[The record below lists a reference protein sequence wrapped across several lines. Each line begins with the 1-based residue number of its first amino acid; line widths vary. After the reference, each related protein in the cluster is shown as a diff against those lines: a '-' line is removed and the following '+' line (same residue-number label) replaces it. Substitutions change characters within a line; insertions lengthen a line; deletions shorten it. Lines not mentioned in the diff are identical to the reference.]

1 MISTLA
7 HIHPNAQIGNNV
19 TIDPFSVIHD
29 DVVIGDGTHI
39 MSNVTIF
46 SCSRIGKNC
55 KIFPGAV
62 IGAVP
67 QDLKYRDEYTLAE
80 IGDNTTIRECV
91 TIHRGTTDKNT
102 TVVGKNCLLMAY
114 SHVAH
119 DCVVGN
125 NVILAN
131 AVQLAGHVTID
142 DYAIIGGMSA
152 AHQFTHIGRHS
163 YIAGMSAI
171 RKDVPPFV
179 KAARD
184 PLCYVGIN
192 NVGLSRRG
200 YNKETIEE
208 IFKIYHILFVE
219 KHIVSKAVEL
229 IENMLPSTETRDEIL
244 GFIRKSDI
252 GIIKR
257 QAQNTNGDDD
267 IAF

>member
-1 MISTLA
+1 MISNLA
-7 HIHPNAQIGNNV
+7 HIHPNAQIGANV

-29 DVVIGDGTHI
+29 DVVIGDGSHV

-46 SCSRIGKNC
+46 SSSRIGKNC
-55 KIFPGAV
+55 NIFPGAV

-67 QDLKYRDEYTLAE
+67 QDLKYRGEYTLTE
-80 IGDNTTIRECV
+80 IGDNTSIRECV

-102 TVVGKNCLLMAY
+102 TKVGSNCLIMAY
-114 SHVAH
+114 AHVAH
-119 DCVVGN
+119 DCIVGN

-131 AVQLAGHVTID
+131 SVQLAGHVTID

-152 AHQFTHIGRHS
+152 AHQFTHIGKHT

-171 RKDVPPFV
+171 RKDVPPYV
-179 KAARD
+179 KAARE
-184 PLCYVGIN
+184 PLSYVGIN

-200 YNKETIEE
+200 YSKETIEE

-229 IENMLPSTETRDEIL
+229 IESMLPSTPTRDEIL
-244 GFIRKSDI
+244 GFIKQSEI

-257 QAQNTNGDDD
+257 HSQNNGDED

>member
-7 HIHPNAQIGNNV
+7 HIHPNAQIGANV
-19 TIDPFSVIHD
+19 TIDPFAVIHD
-29 DVVIGDGTHI
+29 DVIIGDGTHV
-39 MSNVTIF
+39 MSHVTIF
-46 SCSRIGKNC
+46 PCSRIGKNC
-55 KIFPGAV
+55 KLFPGSV

-67 QDLKYRDEYTLAE
+67 QDLKYKGEYTLAE

-91 TIHRGTTDKNT
+91 TVHRGTTDKNT
-102 TVVGKNCLLMAY
+102 TRVGSNCLIMAY
-114 SHVAH
+114 AHVAH
-119 DCVVGN
+119 DCIVGN

-131 AVQLAGHVTID
+131 SVQLAGHVTID
-142 DYAIIGGMSA
+142 DFAIIGGMSA
-152 AHQFTHIGRHS
+152 AHQFTHVGRHT

-179 KAARD
+179 KAARE
-184 PLCYVGIN
+184 PLSYVGIN

-208 IFKIYHILFVE
+208 IFKLYHILFVE

-229 IENMLPSTETRDEIL
+229 IESMLPSTETRDEIL
-244 GFIRKSDI
+244 GFIKKSEI

-257 QAQNTNGDDD
+257 HSQNNGDEDL
-267 IAF
+267 AF

>member
-1 MISTLA
+1 MISNLA
-7 HIHPNAQIGNNV
+7 HIHPNAQIGKDV

-29 DVVIGDGTHI
+29 DVIIGDGTHI
-39 MSNVTIF
+39 MSNVTVF

-55 KIFPGAV
+55 KIFPGAA

-67 QDLKYRDEYTLAE
+67 QDLKFKGEYTLAE

-91 TIHRGTTDKNT
+91 TVHRGTTEKNT
-102 TVVGKNCLLMAY
+102 TKIGSNCLIMAY
-114 SHVAH
+114 AHVAH
-119 DCVVGN
+119 DCIVGN
-125 NVILAN
+125 HVILAN
-131 AVQLAGHVTID
+131 AVQLAGHVTVD
-142 DYAIIGGMSA
+142 DFAIIGGLSA
-152 AHQFTHIGRHS
+152 AHQFTHIGRHT

-179 KAARD
+179 KAARE
-184 PLCYVGIN
+184 PLSYVGIN

-200 YNKETIEE
+200 YSKETIDE

-219 KHIVSKAVEL
+219 RHIVSKAVEL
-229 IENMLPSTETRDEIL
+229 IEVMLPLSETREEIMS
-244 GFIRKSDI
+244 FIKKSEI

-257 QAQNTNGDDD
+257 KNQNTTDED

>member
-1 MISTLA
+1 MISNLA
-7 HIHPNAQIGNNV
+7 HIHPNAQIGANV

-29 DVVIGDGTHI
+29 DVVIGDGTHV

-46 SCSRIGKNC
+46 SSSRIGKNC
-55 KIFPGAV
+55 SIFPGAV

-67 QDLKYRDEYTLAE
+67 QDLKYRGEYTLTE
-80 IGDNTTIRECV
+80 IGDNTSIRECV

-102 TVVGKNCLLMAY
+102 TKVGSNCLIMAY
-114 SHVAH
+114 AHVAH
-119 DCVVGN
+119 DCMVGN

-131 AVQLAGHVTID
+131 SVQLAGHVTID

-152 AHQFTHIGRHS
+152 AHQFTHIGKHT

-171 RKDVPPFV
+171 RKDVPPYV
-179 KAARD
+179 KAARE
-184 PLCYVGIN
+184 PLSYVGIN

-200 YNKETIEE
+200 YSKETIEE

-229 IENMLPSTETRDEIL
+229 IESMLPSTPTRDEIL
-244 GFIRKSDI
+244 GFIKQSEI

-257 QAQNTNGDDD
+257 HSQNNGDED

>member
-1 MISTLA
+1 MISNLA
-7 HIHPNAQIGNNV
+7 HIHPNAQIGENV
-19 TIDPFSVIHD
+19 SIDPFTVIHD

-39 MSNVTIF
+39 MSNVTVF
-46 SCSRIGKNC
+46 SSSRIGKNC
-55 KIFPGAV
+55 NIFPGAV

-67 QDLKYRDEYTLAE
+67 QDLKYKGEYTLAE

-102 TVVGKNCLLMAY
+102 TKVGNNCLIMAY
-114 SHVAH
+114 AHVAH
-119 DCVVGN
+119 DCMVGN

-131 AVQLAGHVTID
+131 SVQLAGHVTVD

-152 AHQFTHIGRHS
+152 AHQFTHVGRHT

-179 KAARD
+179 KAARE
-184 PLCYVGIN
+184 PLSYVGIN

-200 YNKETIEE
+200 YSKQTIEE
-208 IFKIYHILFVE
+208 IFKLYHILFVE

-229 IENMLPSTETRDEIL
+229 IESMLPVTEARDEIL
-244 GFIRKSDI
+244 DFIKKSEI

-257 QAQNTNGDDD
+257 HSKNNADED

>member
-1 MISTLA
+1 MISNLT
-7 HIHPNAQIGNNV
+7 HIHPKAQIGTNV
-19 TIDPFSVIHD
+19 TIDPFAVIHD
-29 DVVIGDGTHI
+29 DVVIGDGTHV

-46 SCSRIGKNC
+46 PCSRIGKNC

-67 QDLKYRDEYTLAE
+67 QDLKYRGEYTLAE

-91 TIHRGTTDKNT
+91 TVHRGTTEKNT
-102 TVVGKNCLLMAY
+102 TKVGSNCLIMAY
-114 SHVAH
+114 AHVAH
-119 DCVVGN
+119 DCIVGN

-131 AVQLAGHVTID
+131 SVQLAGHVTVD
-142 DYAIIGGMSA
+142 DFAIIGGLSA
-152 AHQFTHIGRHS
+152 AHQFTHIGRHT

-179 KAARD
+179 KAARE
-184 PLCYVGIN
+184 PLSYVGIN

-200 YNKETIEE
+200 YSKETIEE

-229 IENMLPSTETRDEIL
+229 IEQMLPYTETRDEIL
-244 GFIRKSDI
+244 NFIKKSEIGVIKRKSQI
-252 GIIKR
+252 GS
-257 QAQNTNGDDD
+257 DED

>member
-1 MISTLA
+1 MISNLA
-7 HIHPNAQIGNNV
+7 HIHPNAQIGANV

-29 DVVIGDGTHI
+29 DVVIGDGTHV

-46 SCSRIGKNC
+46 SASRIGKNC
-55 KIFPGAV
+55 TIFPGAV

-67 QDLKYRDEYTLAE
+67 QDLKYRGEYTLAE
-80 IGDNTTIRECV
+80 IGDNTTVRECV

-102 TVVGKNCLLMAY
+102 TKVGSNCLIMAY
-114 SHVAH
+114 AHVAH
-119 DCVVGN
+119 DCIVGN

-131 AVQLAGHVTID
+131 SVQLAGHVTVD
-142 DYAIIGGMSA
+142 DFAIIGGMSA
-152 AHQFTHIGRHS
+152 AHQFTHIGKHT

-171 RKDVPPFV
+171 RKDVPPYV
-179 KAARD
+179 KAARE
-184 PLCYVGIN
+184 PLSYVGIN

-200 YNKETIEE
+200 YSKETIEE

-229 IENMLPSTETRDEIL
+229 IESMLPSTETRDQIL
-244 GFIRKSDI
+244 GFIKKSEI

-257 QAQNTNGDDD
+257 HSQTSGDED

>member
-1 MISTLA
+1 MISNLA
-7 HIHPNAQIGNNV
+7 QIHPNAQIGANV

-29 DVVIGDGTHI
+29 DVVIGDGSHV

-46 SCSRIGKNC
+46 SSSRIGKNC
-55 KIFPGAV
+55 NIFPGAV

-67 QDLKYRDEYTLAE
+67 QDLKYRGEYTLAE

-102 TVVGKNCLLMAY
+102 TKVGSNCLIMAY
-114 SHVAH
+114 AHVAH
-119 DCVVGN
+119 DCMVGN

-131 AVQLAGHVTID
+131 SVQLAGHVTID

-152 AHQFTHIGRHS
+152 AHQFTHIGKHT

-171 RKDVPPFV
+171 RKDVPPYV
-179 KAARD
+179 KAARE
-184 PLCYVGIN
+184 PLSYVGIN

-200 YNKETIEE
+200 YSKETIEE

-219 KHIVSKAVEL
+219 KHIVSKAVQL
-229 IENMLPSTETRDEIL
+229 IESMLPSTPTRDEIL
-244 GFIRKSDI
+244 GFIKQSEI

-257 QAQNTNGDDD
+257 HSQNNGDED

>member
-1 MISTLA
+1 MISNLA
-7 HIHPNAQIGNNV
+7 HIHPSAQIGNNV

-29 DVVIGDGTHI
+29 DVVIGDGTHV

-46 SCSRIGKNC
+46 SASRIGKNC
-55 KIFPGAV
+55 NIFPGAV

-67 QDLKYRDEYTLAE
+67 QDLKYRGEYTLAE
-80 IGDNTTIRECV
+80 IGDNTNIRECV

-102 TVVGKNCLLMAY
+102 TKVGSNCLIMAY
-114 SHVAH
+114 AHVAH
-119 DCVVGN
+119 DCIVGN

-131 AVQLAGHVTID
+131 SVQLAGHVTID

-152 AHQFTHIGRHS
+152 AHQFTHVGKHT

-171 RKDVPPFV
+171 RKDVPPYL
-179 KAARD
+179 KAARE
-184 PLCYVGIN
+184 PLSYVGIN

-200 YNKETIEE
+200 YSKETIEE

-229 IENMLPSTETRDEIL
+229 IEQMLPITETRDEIL
-244 GFIRKSDI
+244 EFIKKSEIGVIKRKS
-252 GIIKR
+252 
-257 QAQNTNGDDD
+257 QNSTDED

>member
-1 MISTLA
+1 MISNLA
-7 HIHPNAQIGNNV
+7 HIHPNAQIGANV

-29 DVVIGDGTHI
+29 DVVIGDGTHV
-39 MSNVTIF
+39 MSNVTVF
-46 SCSRIGKNC
+46 SASRIGKNC
-55 KIFPGAV
+55 TIFPGAV

-67 QDLKYRDEYTLAE
+67 QDLKYRGEYTLAE

-102 TVVGKNCLLMAY
+102 TKVGSNCLIMAY
-114 SHVAH
+114 AHVAH
-119 DCVVGN
+119 DCMVGN

-131 AVQLAGHVTID
+131 SVQLAGHVTID
-142 DYAIIGGMSA
+142 DFAIIGGMSA
-152 AHQFTHIGRHS
+152 AHQFTHVGKHT

-171 RKDVPPFV
+171 RKDVPPYV
-179 KAARD
+179 KAARE
-184 PLCYVGIN
+184 PLSYVGIN

-200 YNKETIEE
+200 YSKETIEE

-229 IENMLPSTETRDEIL
+229 IEQMLPVTETRDEIL
-244 GFIRKSDI
+244 GFIKKSEIGVIKRKS
-252 GIIKR
+252 
-257 QAQNTNGDDD
+257 QTSGDED

>member
-1 MISTLA
+1 MISNLA
-7 HIHPNAQIGNNV
+7 HIHPNAQIGKNV

-29 DVVIGDGTHI
+29 DVIIGEGTHV
-39 MSNVTIF
+39 MSNVTVF

-67 QDLKYRDEYTLAE
+67 QDLKFKGEYTLAE

-91 TIHRGTTDKNT
+91 TVHRGTTDKKT
-102 TVVGKNCLLMAY
+102 TKIGSNCLIMAY
-114 SHVAH
+114 AHVAH
-119 DCVVGN
+119 DCIVGN
-125 NVILAN
+125 HVILAN
-131 AVQLAGHVTID
+131 AVQLAGHVTVD
-142 DYAIIGGMSA
+142 DFAIIGGLSA
-152 AHQFTHIGRHS
+152 AHQFTHIGRHT

-179 KAARD
+179 KAARE
-184 PLCYVGIN
+184 PLSYVGIN

-200 YNKETIEE
+200 YSKETIDE

-219 KHIVSKAVEL
+219 RHIVSKAVEL
-229 IENMLPSTETRDEIL
+229 IEVMLPLSETREEIMS
-244 GFIRKSDI
+244 FIKKSEI

-257 QAQNTNGDDD
+257 KNQNTSDED

>member
-1 MISTLA
+1 MISNLA
-7 HIHPNAQIGNNV
+7 HIHPNAQIGKNV

-29 DVVIGDGTHI
+29 DVIIGEGTHV
-39 MSNVTIF
+39 MSNVTVF

-67 QDLKYRDEYTLAE
+67 QDLKFKGEYTLAE

-91 TIHRGTTDKNT
+91 TVHRGTTDKNT
-102 TVVGKNCLLMAY
+102 TKIGSNCLIMAY
-114 SHVAH
+114 AHVAH
-119 DCVVGN
+119 DCIVGN

-131 AVQLAGHVTID
+131 AVQLAGHVTVD
-142 DYAIIGGMSA
+142 DFAIIGGLSA
-152 AHQFTHIGRHS
+152 AHQFTHIGRHA

-179 KAARD
+179 KAARE
-184 PLCYVGIN
+184 PLSYVGIN

-200 YNKETIEE
+200 YSKETIDE

-219 KHIVSKAVEL
+219 RHIVSKAVEL
-229 IENMLPSTETRDEIL
+229 IEVMLPLSETREEIMN
-244 GFIRKSDI
+244 FIKKSEI

-257 QAQNTNGDDD
+257 KNQNTTDED

>member
-1 MISTLA
+1 MISNLA

-19 TIDPFSVIHD
+19 TIDPFTVIHD
-29 DVVIGDGTHI
+29 DVVIGDGTHV

-46 SCSRIGKNC
+46 SSSRIGKNC
-55 KIFPGAV
+55 NIFPGAV

-67 QDLKYRDEYTLAE
+67 QDLKYRGEYTLTE
-80 IGDNTTIRECV
+80 IGDNTSIRECV

-102 TVVGKNCLLMAY
+102 TKVGSNCLIMAY
-114 SHVAH
+114 AHVAH
-119 DCVVGN
+119 DCMVGN

-131 AVQLAGHVTID
+131 SVQLAGHVTID

-152 AHQFTHIGRHS
+152 AHQFTHIGKHT

-171 RKDVPPFV
+171 RKDVPPYV
-179 KAARD
+179 KAARE
-184 PLCYVGIN
+184 PLSYVGIN

-200 YNKETIEE
+200 YSKETIEE

-229 IENMLPSTETRDEIL
+229 IESMLPSTPTRVEIL
-244 GFIRKSDI
+244 GFIKQSEI

-257 QAQNTNGDDD
+257 HSQNNGDED

>member
-1 MISTLA
+1 MISNLA
-7 HIHPNAQIGNNV
+7 HIHPNAQIGENV
-19 TIDPFSVIHD
+19 SIDPFTVIHD
-29 DVVIGDGTHI
+29 DVVIGDGTHV
-39 MSNVTIF
+39 MSNVTVF
-46 SCSRIGKNC
+46 SSSRIGKNC

-67 QDLKYRDEYTLAE
+67 QDLKYKGEYTLAE

-102 TVVGKNCLLMAY
+102 TKVGNNCLIMAY
-114 SHVAH
+114 AHVAH
-119 DCVVGN
+119 DCIVGN
-125 NVILAN
+125 HVILAN
-131 AVQLAGHVTID
+131 SVQLAGHVTVD

-152 AHQFTHIGRHS
+152 AHQFTHVGRHT

-179 KAARD
+179 KAARE
-184 PLCYVGIN
+184 PLSYVGIN

-200 YNKETIEE
+200 YNKQTIEE
-208 IFKIYHILFVE
+208 IFKLYHILFVE

-229 IENMLPSTETRDEIL
+229 IESTLPVTEARDEIL
-244 GFIRKSDI
+244 DFIKKSEI

-257 QAQNTNGDDD
+257 QSQKNADED

>member
-1 MISTLA
+1 MISNLA
-7 HIHPNAQIGNNV
+7 HIHPNAQIGANV

-29 DVVIGDGTHI
+29 DVIIGDGTHV

-46 SCSRIGKNC
+46 SASRIGKNC
-55 KIFPGAV
+55 NIFPGAV

-67 QDLKYRDEYTLAE
+67 QDLKYRGEYTLAE
-80 IGDNTTIRECV
+80 IGDNTSIRECV

-102 TVVGKNCLLMAY
+102 TKVGSNCLIMAY
-114 SHVAH
+114 AHVAH
-119 DCVVGN
+119 DCIVGN

-142 DYAIIGGMSA
+142 DFAIIGGMSA
-152 AHQFTHIGRHS
+152 AHQFTHVGKHT

-171 RKDVPPFV
+171 RKDVPPYV

-184 PLCYVGIN
+184 Y
-192 NVGLSRRG
+192 S
-200 YNKETIEE
+200 KETIEE

-229 IENMLPSTETRDEIL
+229 IEQMLPITETRDEIL
-244 GFIRKSDI
+244 GFIKKSEIGVIKRKSQTSSDE
-252 GIIKR
+252 
-257 QAQNTNGDDD
+257 D

>member
-1 MISTLA
+1 MISNLA

-19 TIDPFSVIHD
+19 TIDPFTVIHD
-29 DVVIGDGTHI
+29 DVIIGDGTHV

-46 SCSRIGKNC
+46 SASRIGKNC
-55 KIFPGAV
+55 NIFPGAV

-67 QDLKYRDEYTLAE
+67 QDLKYRGEYTLAE
-80 IGDNTTIRECV
+80 IGDNTNIRECV

-102 TVVGKNCLLMAY
+102 TKVGSNCLIMAY
-114 SHVAH
+114 AHVAH

-131 AVQLAGHVTID
+131 SVQLAGHVTID

-152 AHQFTHIGRHS
+152 AHQFTHVGKHT

-171 RKDVPPFV
+171 RKDVPPYL
-179 KAARD
+179 KAARE
-184 PLCYVGIN
+184 PLSYVGIN

-200 YNKETIEE
+200 YSKETIEE

-229 IENMLPSTETRDEIL
+229 IEQMLPITETRDEIL
-244 GFIRKSDI
+244 EFIKKSEIGVIKRKS
-252 GIIKR
+252 
-257 QAQNTNGDDD
+257 QNSTDED

>member
-1 MISTLA
+1 MISNLA
-7 HIHPNAQIGNNV
+7 HIHPNAQIGANV
-19 TIDPFSVIHD
+19 TIDPFAVIHD
-29 DVVIGDGTHI
+29 DVVIGDGTHV

-46 SCSRIGKNC
+46 SASRIGKNC
-55 KIFPGAV
+55 NIFPGAV

-67 QDLKYRDEYTLAE
+67 QDLKYRGEYTLAE

-102 TVVGKNCLLMAY
+102 TKVGSNCLIMAY
-114 SHVAH
+114 AHVAH
-119 DCVVGN
+119 DCIVGN

-131 AVQLAGHVTID
+131 SVQLAGHVTVD
-142 DYAIIGGMSA
+142 DFAIIGGMSA
-152 AHQFTHIGRHS
+152 AHQFTHIGKHT

-171 RKDVPPFV
+171 RKDVPPYV
-179 KAARD
+179 KAARE
-184 PLCYVGIN
+184 PLSYVGIN

-200 YNKETIEE
+200 YSKETIEE

-219 KHIVSKAVEL
+219 KHIVSKALEL
-229 IENMLPSTETRDEIL
+229 IEQMLPSTETRDEIL
-244 GFIRKSDI
+244 AFIKSSGI

-257 QAQNTNGDDD
+257 HSQTSSDED